1 MIRHDRFSFMES
13 LSVCSDLFPLVLQ
26 LAEGCGVKETPQQ
39 KYQRLV
45 NEIHELCQDVER
57 IQVKHRLLFHL
68 LEFSYT
74 LTICNIPVSVLI
86 SW

>member
-1 MIRHDRFSFMES
+1 MEP
-13 LSVCSDLFPLVLQ
+13 LGVCSDLFPLVLQ

-57 IQVKHRLLFHL
+57 IQVKH
-68 LEFSYT
+68 
-74 LTICNIPVSVLI
+74 
-86 SW
+86 